1 MEPFKIDTEIEKQV
15 EAMFSLAQ
23 QIRDLKKAYPSC
35 WSIISE
41 QFNLGGYRGSSFTEN
56 SAETIKV
63 DLYVEIFKK
72 NEIEKLTK
80 QKSITKKL

>member
-23 QIRDLKKAYPSC
+23 QMRDLKKAYPSC
-35 WSIISE
+35 WAIIKQ
-41 QFNLGGYRGSSFTEN
+41 QFDLADYRSNSLVEN
-56 SAETIKV
+56 SVETIKV